1 MSPVVAASATPATEA
16 SGNLLVAQ
24 NRIGKTVEG
33 IGATLEVIVSGNNS
47 YLKFLD
53 EQKKQKKK
61 KIRRQRDLAAEN
73 RQEGKKP
80 GTTTSDKP
88 DEPTDE
94 EEEEIEEIENP
105 FLAWINKTIAPLAN
119 FLKDIVGLVIAKELL
134 DWMKDPANTEKLKS
148 TVEKAGVVFGT
159 LAKWMGGFANNVL
172 EGFTTLIDGEASFWE
187 RLKGFGEL
195 LVGLAGIKYLLNPF
209 SLINDIIWLS
219 GLLSD
224 INPFKGPDGDE
235 LNNRQK
241 NKGGGVDGDG
251 NYKKVKKKQ
260 IIDPDG
266 TIRNKLKSEI
276 KLSDLGLD
284 DDQIRAFKKAREG
297 GSTVKDALTQ
307 ARKIKGVKPK
317 SGWWNKITTATGDL
331 IDSVSDWAVKGFND
345 NMKRM
350 ANFGQSLRNQYDNAT
365 KAAGDWFGK
374 QAKNVQD
381 GISKKI
387 MTPLMEFLEP
397 ALKPIL
403 ALKDSLMK
411 NLMKIPGL
419 EKLLKKIGLQSLD
432 GAASIAK
439 KMGAKALPWIGGL
452 INILFAYDRFASG
465 DLVGGII
472 ESVSGALDIA
482 GMWPGSLALD
492 AYMFGRDMF
501 PETVM
506 GAEEGLIDL
515 VPGATAAK
523 GKIEGVISKLPDL
536 GQIISMLTGGE
547 KGEKGQLEKIDAT
560 ESIEGKAMGGLI
572 GSASKYG
579 QSSISSINPTS
590 VGGVSPASPFKRV
603 EKKRIPSFS
612 AEFAMMSNDIE
623 SVPIPIPIAFAEA
636 VPTAVPINSP
646 AEVIVTR
653 PSPLLSK

>member
-1 MSPVVAASATPATEA
+1 MASTATPATKA

-33 IGATLEVIVSGNNS
+33 IGATLEVAVISNNA
-47 YLKFLD
+47 YLKFLN

-80 GTTTSDKP
+80 GKDTPTSADLK
-88 DEPTDE
+88 PTDE

-105 FLAWINKTIAPLAN
+105 FLAWLNSAIAPLVN
-119 FLKDIVGLVIAKELL
+119 FFKDIVGLIVAKEIL
-134 DWMKDPANTEKLKS
+134 DWMKDPANTERLAD
-148 TVEKAGVVFGT
+148 TLHKAGVVFGT

-172 EGFTTLIDGEASFWE
+172 EGFTTLIDPEATFWE

-195 LVGLAGIKYLLNPF
+195 LIGLAGIKYLLNPF
-209 SLINDIIWLS
+209 SLITDIVWLS
-219 GLLSD
+219 NLLSD
-224 INPFKGPDGDE
+224 INPFKGPDADD
-235 LNNRQK
+235 
-241 NKGGGVDGDG
+241 VDGKTKKKKSGIDDDG
-251 NYKKVKKKQ
+251 NFKKVKKKQ
-260 IIDPDG
+260 IVDPDG
-266 TIRNKLKSEI
+266 TIRKKLKSEI

-297 GSTVKDALTQ
+297 GATVKDALTQ

-331 IDSVSDWAVKGFND
+331 IDGISDWAVKTFND

-350 ANFGQSLRNQYDNAT
+350 ADFGQSLRNQYDNAT

-387 MTPLMEFLEP
+387 MAPLMEFLEP
-397 ALKPIL
+397 AIKPIL
-403 ALKDSLMK
+403 AMKDSLMK

-419 EKLLKKIGLQSLD
+419 EKLLKKIGLTSLE
-432 GAASIAK
+432 GAGSIAK

-506 GAEEGLIDL
+506 GAEENLIDL
-515 VPGATAAK
+515 IPGATSVK
-523 GKIEGVISKLPDL
+523 GKIESVIGKLPDL
-536 GQIISMLTGGE
+536 GQIINMLTGGE
-547 KGEKGQLEKIDAT
+547 KGEKGQITLETGDPT
-560 ESIEGKAMGGLI
+560 EEKSMGGLI
-572 GSASKYG
+572 GSDSNYG
-579 QSSISSINPTS
+579 QPSPSFINPTS
-590 VGGVSPASPFKRV
+590 VGGVSPAPRFKRV
-603 EKKRIPSFS
+603 NNNKIPSFS
-612 AEFAMMSNDIE
+612 AQYAIMSNEVE
-623 SVPIPIPIAFAEA
+623 SVAVPIPIAFAEA
-636 VPTAVPINSP
+636 VPVAMPINTS
-646 AEVIVTR
+646 AEVIVSR

>member
-1 MSPVVAASATPATEA
+1 MAADATPETKA

-24 NRIGKTVEG
+24 NRVGKTVEG

-47 YLKFLD
+47 YLKFLN

-61 KIRRQRDLAAEN
+61 KLRRQRDQASELK
-73 RQEGKKP
+73 QEGKKP
-80 GTTTSDKP
+80 GEDLKPTSADPK
-88 DEPTDE
+88 PTDDD
-94 EEEEIEEIENP
+94 EEEIEEIENP
-105 FLAWINKTIAPLAN
+105 FMAWLNKTIAPLAN
-119 FLKDIVGLVIAKELL
+119 FLKEIITLVIAQDVLQ
-134 DWMKDPANTEKLKS
+134 WMSDPANSEKLKS

-172 EGFTTLIDGEASFWE
+172 EGLTTLMDPEATFWQ
-187 RLKGFGEL
+187 RIKGFGEL

-209 SLINDIIWLS
+209 SLIGDIVWLA
-219 GLLSD
+219 GLLGD

-235 LNNRQK
+235 VK
-241 NKGGGVDGDG
+241 TKTKKKGGGVDADG
-251 NYKKVKKKQ
+251 NFKQVKKKQ

-266 TIRNKLKSEI
+266 TIRTKTDFEI
-276 KLSDLGLD
+276 KLKDLGLD
-284 DDQIRAFKKAREG
+284 DDQIRAFRKAKQSG
-297 GSTVKDALTQ
+297 ANTKDALTA

-317 SGWWNKITTATGDL
+317 SGWWNKITTAAGDL
-331 IDSVSDWAVKGFND
+331 IDDVGDWAVKGFND
-345 NMKRM
+345 NMKKL
-350 ANFGQSLRNQYDNAT
+350 ANFGQSLRNSYDNAT
-365 KAAGDWFGK
+365 KGAMDWFGK

-381 GISKKI
+381 GVSKKI
-387 MTPLMEFLEP
+387 MAPLMEFLEP

-439 KMGAKALPWIGGL
+439 KMGAKALPWVGGL
-452 INILFAYDRFASG
+452 INVLFAYDRFASG

-515 VPGATAAK
+515 IPGATAAK
-523 GKIEGVISKLPDL
+523 GKIESVISKLPDL

-547 KGEKGQLEKIDAT
+547 KGEKGQLERQDDLKNL
-560 ESIEGKAMGGLI
+560 ELKSMGGLI
-572 GSASKYG
+572 GSDSNYG
-579 QSSISSINPTS
+579 QPSPSFLNPTS

-603 EKKRIPSFS
+603 DKKTIPSFS
-612 AEFAMMSNDIE
+612 AEFAMMSNEVE
-623 SVPIPIPIAFAEA
+623 SVAVPIPIAFAEA
-636 VPTAVPINSP
+636 VPVAMPINTS
-646 AEVIVTR
+646 AEVIVART
-653 PSPLLSK
+653 SPLLSK